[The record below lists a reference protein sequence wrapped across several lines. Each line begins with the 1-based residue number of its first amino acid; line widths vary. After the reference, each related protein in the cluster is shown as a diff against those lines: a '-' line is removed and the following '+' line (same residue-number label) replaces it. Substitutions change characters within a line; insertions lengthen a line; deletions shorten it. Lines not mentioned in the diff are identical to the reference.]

1 MFATIRVCVPALLL
15 TTLSAQTVFQSD
27 FDSAMPAQVNPG
39 NAALVGVQGL
49 AGFGPASHPFAGQ
62 FLRSGTGNT
71 VTVSLAALPAH
82 DTLSIRCLFAAIDS
96 LDGAWNYPNG
106 DWFRITVDGVT
117 VLERYGADEWANGL
131 LTRFESLASAS
142 TPIEI
147 VNGRGVRFEPGRK
160 YRLYLSHFGSVTDPA
175 YEFSIRFA
183 WDLAADRPAERQSA
197 DGWQDDFDALR
208 SAGLVDADMAG
219 ADVLLE
225 ITRAF
230 HSDPDLRQREI
241 IVTLVGESMLPD
253 TVSVSDVTTTA

>member
-1 MFATIRVCVPALLL
+1 VGWLV
-15 TTLSAQTVFQSD
+15 
-27 FDSAMPAQVNPG
+27 
-39 NAALVGVQGL
+39 AALIGVTGCIEFGDSDGL
-49 AGFGPASHPFAGQ
+49 GPWLGSVTNPLAVFDAEVTAT
-62 FLRSGTGNT
+62 RSVELGMLGVDGEVRRIEPHAT
-71 VTVSLAALPAH
+71 V
-82 DTLSIRCLFAAIDS
+82 
-96 LDGAWNYPNG
+96 
-106 DWFRITVDGVT
+106 TVDGVT

-147 VNGRGVRFEPGRK
+147 VNGRGVRFEPGRR

-208 SAGLVDADMAG
+208 SAGLVDDDMAG